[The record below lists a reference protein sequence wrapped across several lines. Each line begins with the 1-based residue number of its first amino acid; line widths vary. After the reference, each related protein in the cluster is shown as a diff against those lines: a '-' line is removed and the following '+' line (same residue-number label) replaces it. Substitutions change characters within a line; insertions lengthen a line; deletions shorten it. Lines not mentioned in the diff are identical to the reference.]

1 MGTKSS
7 KRIDFLHN
15 LFVSSDRSITLTQKQ
30 FLNSRAEKIPPQHL
44 HMLTPGF
51 PMKLHPLTE

>member
-15 LFVSSDRSITLTQKQ
+15 LFVSSDRINLTQKQ
-30 FLNSRAEKIPPQHL
+30 FLHSRAEKIPSQHL
-44 HMLTPGF
+44 HILTPGF
-51 PMKLHPLTE
+51 PIKLHPLME